1 MKEKYTE
8 QETQILNQISDYCQ
22 SECCSCDNCPED
34 DCVLF
39 RIEKII
45 ENTTKEGD

>member
-8 QETQILNQISDYCQ
+8 QEKQILTEISEYCRN
-22 SECCSCDNCPED
+22 ECCSCDNCPED
-34 DCVLF
+34 ECVLF

-45 ENTTKEGD
+45 TEGECHD